1 MANEVDNYLTIK
13 GSAAD
18 IERISDLFRDSIILD
33 EDLAGRSAGL
43 FANSHIKLKK
53 GEAAFFLNPGTKEG
67 EKYIDHHYEGRVY
80 LQEGSVSVDDKNTLE
95 AYLQTGWDPLDS
107 GWLKSLA
114 KAFPMTTIINDYEDE
129 NLNYYG
135 TMCWNEGSYD
145 EGTSFEVGERTFED
159 DEDESETNVIDQDKT
174 LKKEEAGNLS
184 KLVNKIQ
191 RLEYTVLAKTMV
203 DFEILNVDQVMKKDW
218 RSEISEIDIKDWEF
232 EYSDCSGAEYI
243 NILNV
248 ERVRSRIERV
258 SEDEE
263 DRIRYTRLVTI
274 NISIDE
280 KDLASF
286 NADIKK
292 YNPTFDFFKIPKK
305 ERLSEINGI
314 MNLMLSTNLDWS
326 ENVDFYGEDA
336 MFNSYEKIHIREP

>member
-18 IERISDLFRDSIILD
+18 IGRISDLFRDSIILD
-33 EDLAGRSAGL
+33 ADLEGRSVGP
-43 FANSHIKLKK
+43 FANSHIRVKK
-53 GEAAFFLNPGTKEG
+53 GEEAFFLNPGTKKG
-67 EKYIDHHYEGRVY
+67 EKHIDHHYEGRVN
-80 LQEGSVSVDDKNTLE
+80 LQEGCISVDDKNTLR
-95 AYLQTGWDPLDS
+95 AYLQTGCDPLDP

-114 KAFPMTTIINDYEDE
+114 KAFPMATIINDYEDE
-129 NLNYYG
+129 YLNCYG
-135 TMCWNEGSYD
+135 AVCWNKGVYD
-145 EGTSFEVGERTFED
+145 EGSSFEVGERPFED
-159 DEDESETNVIDQDKT
+159 DEDESETNVIGRDKA
-174 LKKEEAGNLS
+174 LKKDKAGNLS

-203 DFEILNVDQVMKKDW
+203 DFEILNVGQMMKKDW

-232 EYSDCSGAEYI
+232 DCDEECSEYI

-248 ERVRSRIERV
+248 ERVRSRIEII

-274 NISIDE
+274 NISIDGD
-280 KDLASF
+280 DLASF

-314 MNLMLSTNLDWS
+314 MNLMLGTNLDWS
-326 ENVDFYGEDA
+326 ENVDFYGENA
-336 MFNSYEKIHIREP
+336 MFNSYEKIHIQKP